1 MERSR
6 ILVIEDN
13 PDTRRFLEVMLG
25 KEYEVSSAENGIIG
39 IELARKHRPDLI
51 LLDVMLPILSGYDTC
66 SILKKD
72 EKTRHIPII
81 FLSAKNTVND
91 VTQGLNV
98 GAEDYISK
106 PFDLKEL
113 RARVQTRLKAAEQVV
128 PQTLVLGDLKIEPST
143 RDVTFKNKTVHLTLT
158 EFDLL
163 RFLALN
169 SGTIVSR
176 DAIMSEIWKDQKTNT
191 TDRTIDVHV
200 RALRKKIPELSRH
213 IVSVYGVGYKYEP

>member
-1 MERSR
+1 MERHR

-25 KEYEVSSAENGIIG
+25 KEHEVLSAENGIIG
-39 IELARKHRPDLI
+39 IELARKNRPGLI

-72 EKTRHIPII
+72 DKTKHIPII

-91 VTQGLNV
+91 VTQGLEV

-113 RARVQTRLKAAEQVV
+113 RARIAARLKAAEQAA
-128 PQTLVLGDLKIEPST
+128 PQTLVLGDLKIEPDT
-143 RDVTFKNKTVHLTLT
+143 RDVTYAGKIVHLTLT

-163 RFLALN
+163 RFLAMN
-169 SGTIVSR
+169 AGNVVSR
-176 DAIMSEIWKDQKTNT
+176 DSIMSEVWKGSDKHSN
-191 TDRTIDVHV
+191 DRTIDVHV
-200 RALRKKIPELSRH
+200 RALRKKIPAMSRH
-213 IVSVYGVGYKYEP
+213 IVSVYGVGYKYEA